1 MEKQKEYYV
10 YFYYNENDVLL
21 YVGLTNDVGLR
32 FNTHQEHWKSEVKK
46 IGFRQYQNK
55 TSMQLCEKYY
65 IAKLKPKYN
74 IKDATTDSLELHFS
88 DPVEL
93 KLMSREEF
101 ISRYCKSRY
110 CKSGQIRKKR
120 LTFKE
125 KLTNSNC
132 KIIRTNTIDLFDE
145 SLWNYNLDETAF
157 LYEETIFYF
166 NDNILNDKRKNYSHS
181 TNSKIKKIKRFI
193 NNDER
198 IIEGYS
204 IDSKIVPFNLYY
216 NSPKV
221 TGGCS
226 IITPKLITS
235 DRLVININFSDFPFL
250 KFSENQLI
258 IRFDKFIEE
267 RK

>member
-1 MEKQKEYYV
+1 MKKQKEYYV

-21 YVGLTNDVGLR
+21 YVGLSNDVGQR
-32 FNTHQEHWKSEVKK
+32 FNAHQESWKSEVKK
-46 IGFRQYQNK
+46 IGVRQYQNK

-65 IAKLKPKYN
+65 IAKWKPKYN
-74 IKDATTDSLELHFS
+74 IKDSTKENIDLHFS

-93 KLMSREEF
+93 KLMSRNEF
-101 ISRYCKSRY
+101 INKYCN
-110 CKSGQIRKKR
+110 SGKIRKKR

-125 KLTNSNC
+125 ELLNSNC
-132 KIIRTNTIDLFDE
+132 KIIRTNSIDLFDE
-145 SLWNYNLDETAF
+145 SIWDINLDETVF
-157 LYEETIFYF
+157 LYEDTVFYF
-166 NDNILNDKRKNYSHS
+166 NDNILKNKRENYSRS
-181 TNSKIKKIKRFI
+181 TNSKIKKIKRFF

-198 IIEGYS
+198 IIEESS
-204 IDSKIVPFNLYY
+204 IDSEIMPFNFYF

-226 IITPKLITS
+226 IISSMRITS
-235 DRLVININFSDFPFL
+235 ERVVTNINFSDFPFL
-250 KFSENQLI
+250 IFSENQLT